1 MRERAYAGIGRV
13 VTWLKVGG
21 ALLVLAFVLDLWQPL
36 PTAQSNP
43 QAPQYRVDPLWPKPL
58 PSTKDANGVARQW
71 ITGSV
76 GASCLDSRGHLI
88 TFNRAYETPPAR
100 PTDGPLGP
108 MSVPAPPVIEYD
120 AQGNIVN
127 SWGDATL
134 LPNGAPKTLP
144 RGLHGCFVDYQD
156 NIWVG
161 GYQDGVVQKWT
172 HDGKRMLLQIGQ
184 KGVCDGP
191 STLAPNTPHPTCG
204 APGNNSS
211 KTLLNNPADMYVDPN
226 PDPVTGQRGSVYIAD
241 GYGNHR
247 VVVFDSEGKYLRQ
260 WGSAG
265 TAPGQFV
272 ENGGGHPHCV
282 SIGNDGLVYTCDRG
296 NNRIQVFDKQGSL
309 KRVIPIEPPAYMKQR
324 VSGSAANDFTFSR
337 DKDQALLFDTDLGSY
352 VIWVLGRQSGQVIGS
367 IGRPGRMAGDFILP
381 HSIDMDASSNL
392 YVAETGTG
400 NRVQKFVPVK

>member
-1 MRERAYAGIGRV
+1 MRARVHASVGRIR
-13 VTWLKVGG
+13 TWLKIGG
-21 ALLVLAFVLDLWQPL
+21 VLLVAVFAVGVWQPL
-36 PTAQSNP
+36 PVAQTNP
-43 QAPQYRVDPLWPKPL
+43 QAPRYRVDPFWPKPL

-76 GASCLDSRGHLI
+76 GASCIDSRGHLI
-88 TFNRAYETPPAR
+88 TFNRAYETPLKPNE
-100 PTDGPLGP
+100 GPLGP
-108 MSVPAPPVIEYD
+108 MSMAAPPVIEYD
-120 AQGNIVN
+120 AQGNIVS
-127 SWGDATL
+127 SWGDTTL
-134 LPNGAPKTLP
+134 LPNGGTKTLP

-172 HDGKRMLLQIGQ
+172 HDGTRMLLQIGQ

-191 STLAPNTPHPTCG
+191 STLSPKAPYPTCG
-204 APGNNSS
+204 SPGNNSS
-211 KTLLNNPADMYVDPN
+211 KTLLNNPADLYVDAN

-247 VVVFDSEGKYLRQ
+247 VVVFDSQGNYLRQ

-265 TAPGQFV
+265 SGPGQFV
-272 ENGGGHPHCV
+272 ETGGGHPHCV
-282 SIGNDGLVYTCDRG
+282 TIGNDGLVYVCDRG
-296 NNRIQVFDKQGSL
+296 NNRIQVFDKQGTL
-309 KRVIPIEPPAYMKQR
+309 QRIIPIDPPAYMKQR
-324 VSGSAANDFTFSR
+324 VSGSAANDMTFSR
-337 DKDQALLFDTDLGSY
+337 DKSQTLLFDTDLGSY
-352 VIWVLGRQSGQVIGS
+352 VIWILGRESGQVIGS

-381 HSIDMDASSNL
+381 HSIDMDADRNL